1 MVFEKFVGVDLA
13 WADRNRTGLA
23 ALDSTGVL
31 LEVTDRRT
39 DDEIVEWLAQHT
51 GGSSLVAVDAPLIV
65 KNPAG
70 RRPCEAQLS
79 AVFGR
84 YDAGTHP
91 SNTAKPWF
99 AAGTRGERLAHRLGL
114 DIDPQSVSPRRAIE
128 VYPHPAIV
136 VLFGLDRTIKYKHKR
151 GRDLAAL
158 QSASG
163 ELIHLIESLE
173 TAGPPMAVSAC
184 PDWIAIRE
192 QVASATSKS
201 QLRSVEDRID
211 AVVCA
216 YVALFTVTHPERT
229 TVFGDGRSGYIV
241 TPTLPAE
248 HPLPAGKPPS
258 SRAATALAESAVLE
272 RFSQLRQHQQ
282 AGRRSPHKPLLVLS
296 ALGRLTATGEST
308 MHFSDVEEQ
317 LALLISTFGGPSR
330 TTPGNAA
337 AYPFTRLRSDGVWQ
351 LDADVAMDNAGP
363 LREQAVSGQFTPEL
377 ERALRGS
384 PRLVNQLAR
393 MLVES
398 QFPSTLTTDV
408 LLQVGLDPDEVLH
421 AAEVPTD
428 PGPIRRRSAA
438 WVQDILTAW
447 DRQCAFCGYDGQLG
461 GSAAGIEAAH
471 VHWFNLDGPND
482 PDNGLALCALHHKLF
497 DRGALGIT
505 DDYRLKVSR
514 LFTGRTPAAQIIY
527 NLHGVELTPRPGN
540 ALPAAAHV
548 QWHNREVFKGEAL
561 SA

>member
-1 MVFEKFVGVDLA
+1 MGVDLA
-13 WADRNRTGLA
+13 WGDRNRTGLA
-23 ALDSTGVL
+23 ALDSSGAL

-39 DDEIVEWLAQHT
+39 DDEIVEWLARHS
-51 GGSSLVAVDAPLIV
+51 GRSSLLAIDAPLIV
-65 KNPAG
+65 KNPTG
-70 RRPCEAQLS
+70 RRPCEAELS
-79 AVFGR
+79 AVFGK

-99 AAGTRGERLAHRLGL
+99 AAGTRGQRLAHRLGL
-114 DIDPQSVSPRRAIE
+114 DIDPQSVSLRRAIE

-173 TAGPPMAVSAC
+173 TADPPMAVSAC
-184 PDWIAIRE
+184 PEWIAIRD
-192 QVASATSKS
+192 QVASATGKS

-216 YVALFTVTHPERT
+216 YVALFTATRPERT
-229 TVFGDGRSGYIV
+229 TVFGDGQSGYII
-241 TPTLPAE
+241 TPTLPE
-248 HPLPAGKPPS
+248 DHPPPAGRSPGS
-258 SRAATALAESAVLE
+258 NQATVPTESAVLE

-282 AGRRSPHKPLLVLS
+282 DGRRSPHKPLLVLS
-296 ALGRLTATGEST
+296 ALGRLAATGKSAVS
-308 MHFSDVEEQ
+308 FSEVEHQ
-317 LALLISTFGGPSR
+317 LALLISTFGRPSR
-330 TTPGNAA
+330 TSPGNAA

-363 LREQAVSGQFTPEL
+363 LRERDVSGQFPPDL
-377 ERALRGS
+377 ERALRAS
-384 PRLVNQLAR
+384 PRLVNRLAR

-421 AAEVPTD
+421 EAEVPTD
-428 PGPIRRRSAA
+428 FGPIRRRSAA
-438 WVQDILTAW
+438 WVHDVLTAW
-447 DRQCAFCGYDGQLG
+447 DLQCAFCGYDGQLG

-471 VHWFNLDGPND
+471 VRWFNLDGPND
-482 PDNGLALCALHHKLF
+482 LDNGLALCALHHKLF

-505 DDYRLKVSR
+505 AEYRLKVSG
-514 LFTGRTPAAQIIY
+514 LFTGRTPAAQTVY
-527 NLHGVELTPRPGN
+527 DLHGVELNPRPGTS
-540 ALPAAAHV
+540 LPSAAHV
-548 QWHNREVFKGEAL
+548 QWHTREVFKGEAL